1 MIWLAPTE
9 PSAAWAA
16 PLLLSAP
23 ASVGWW
29 LYVRGRAR
37 LRTAAGNAALARA
50 LLATG
55 VLYAASGLLP
65 ATNAPKLVLLA
76 VSALLLFRELDGSRA
91 GAALLAAAAI
101 AGPLAE
107 AALIRRGLFH
117 YRDPDFLGVP
127 MWLPGL
133 YACLM
138 PALGQLAR
146 RAIPLRPARARGAP
160 AP

>member
-1 MIWLAPTE
+1 MIWLAPTD

-16 PLLLSAP
+16 PLLLGAP
-23 ASVGWW
+23 VSVAWW
-29 LYVRGRAR
+29 LSARGRAR
-37 LRTAAGNAALARA
+37 LRGPATGAALARA
-50 LLATG
+50 LLATS

-65 ATNAPKLVLLA
+65 ATNASKLVLLV
-76 VSALLLFRELDGSRA
+76 VSALLLFREQDGSRA
-91 GAALLAAAAI
+91 GAALLAAGAI

-107 AALIRRGLFH
+107 AALIQRGLFH

-138 PALGQLAR
+138 PALGQLTR
-146 RAIPLRPARARGAP
+146 RAIPLRPARAREAP